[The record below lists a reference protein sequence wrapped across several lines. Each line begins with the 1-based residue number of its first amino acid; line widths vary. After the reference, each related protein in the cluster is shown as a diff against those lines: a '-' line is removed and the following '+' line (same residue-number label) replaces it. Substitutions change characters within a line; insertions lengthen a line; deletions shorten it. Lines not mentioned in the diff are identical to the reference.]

1 VIALK
6 SAREI
11 EIMKRANI
19 IVAEVLRE
27 LKEKVAAGVTTLE
40 LDTIAEELTL
50 KKNAIPAF
58 KGYNVAGRVYP
69 RCLCASINEEIVHG
83 IPTNRALREGDII
96 GLDYGVIYEGF
107 YGDSAVTVGV
117 GRVSDEARR
126 LMEVTEIALYKG
138 IEQLHDGKRLG
149 DLGHAVQQV
158 AESAGYSV
166 VRAFVGHGIGRK
178 LHEEPPVPNYGE
190 PDRGIRLREGMV
202 LAIEPM
208 LNVGG
213 LRSRDKGR
221 RLDGGDEGWK
231 PGGPLRA
238 LRRRN
243 QGRPGYSEPII
254 NDSDCAN
261 PLCLKKTPSKSPA
274 PCLKRSPTPCSVS
287 RWTTGIKSSR
297 ISRARCACIT

>member
-40 LDTIAEELTL
+40 LDAIAEELTL
-50 KKNAIPAF
+50 KKSAIPAF
-58 KGYNVAGRVYP
+58 KGYNVAGRIYP

-107 YGDSAVTVGV
+107 YGDSAITVGV

-126 LMEVTEIALYKG
+126 LMEITELALFKG

-158 AESAGYSV
+158 AEGAGYSV

-208 LNVGG
+208 VNVGG
-213 LRSRDKGR
+213 CEVEIKEDGWTAVTRDGSLAAHFEHSVAITK
-221 RLDGGDEGWK
+221 DG
-231 PGGPLRA
+231 PVILS
-238 LRRRN
+238 
-243 QGRPGYSEPII
+243 QI
-254 NDSDCAN
+254 
-261 PLCLKKTPSKSPA
+261 
-274 PCLKRSPTPCSVS
+274 
-287 RWTTGIKSSR
+287 
-297 ISRARCACIT
+297 

>member
-27 LKEKVAAGVTTLE
+27 LKERVAPGVTTLD
-40 LDTIAEELTL
+40 LDAIAEELTL

-58 KGYNVAGRVYP
+58 KGYNVAGRIYP

-126 LMEVTEIALYKG
+126 LMEVTELALYKG

-208 LNVGG
+208 VNVGG
-213 LRSRDKGR
+213 CEVEIKEDGWTAVTRDGSLAAHFEHSVAITK
-221 RLDGGDEGWK
+221 DG
-231 PGGPLRA
+231 PVILS
-238 LRRRN
+238 
-243 QGRPGYSEPII
+243 QI
-254 NDSDCAN
+254 
-261 PLCLKKTPSKSPA
+261 
-274 PCLKRSPTPCSVS
+274 
-287 RWTTGIKSSR
+287 
-297 ISRARCACIT
+297 

>member
-40 LDTIAEELTL
+40 LDAIAEELTL

-213 LRSRDKGR
+213 CEVEIKEDGWTAVTRDGSLAAHFEHSVAITK
-221 RLDGGDEGWK
+221 DG
-231 PGGPLRA
+231 PVILS
-238 LRRRN
+238 
-243 QGRPGYSEPII
+243 QI
-254 NDSDCAN
+254 
-261 PLCLKKTPSKSPA
+261 
-274 PCLKRSPTPCSVS
+274 
-287 RWTTGIKSSR
+287 
-297 ISRARCACIT
+297 

>member
-1 VIALK
+1 MIALK

-40 LDTIAEELTL
+40 LDAIAEELTL

-213 LRSRDKGR
+213 CEVEIKEDGWTAVTRDGSLAAHFEHSVAITK
-221 RLDGGDEGWK
+221 DG
-231 PGGPLRA
+231 PVILS
-238 LRRRN
+238 
-243 QGRPGYSEPII
+243 QI
-254 NDSDCAN
+254 
-261 PLCLKKTPSKSPA
+261 
-274 PCLKRSPTPCSVS
+274 
-287 RWTTGIKSSR
+287 
-297 ISRARCACIT
+297 

>member
-1 VIALK
+1 MIALK

-40 LDTIAEELTL
+40 LDAIAEELTL

-202 LAIEPM
+202 LDIEPM

-213 LRSRDKGR
+213 CEVEIKEDGWTAVTRDGSLAAHFEHSVAITK
-221 RLDGGDEGWK
+221 DG
-231 PGGPLRA
+231 PVILS
-238 LRRRN
+238 
-243 QGRPGYSEPII
+243 QI
-254 NDSDCAN
+254 
-261 PLCLKKTPSKSPA
+261 
-274 PCLKRSPTPCSVS
+274 
-287 RWTTGIKSSR
+287 
-297 ISRARCACIT
+297 